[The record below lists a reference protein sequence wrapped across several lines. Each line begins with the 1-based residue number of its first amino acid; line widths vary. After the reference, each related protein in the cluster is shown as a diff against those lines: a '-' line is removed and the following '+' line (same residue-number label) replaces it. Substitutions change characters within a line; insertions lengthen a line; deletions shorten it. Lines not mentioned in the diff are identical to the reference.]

1 MNYEKIYYDFCSSR
15 QALSRKKNEGEYF
28 EEHHIKPKSLFPEL
42 KNDKTNLVLLTPREH
57 YLAHLLLIRFTKG
70 DAKFRMICAFCR
82 FCHGKNA
89 EKFKNGKEY
98 EKYRLL
104 WHKELSERMKG
115 RKMDPAVVKRGVEKR
130 RMNGTYKQSVESREK
145 LKEIAKRQ
153 FSTDE
158 SKKRHSELMKKYY
171 AEHPE
176 THTGVYKGTKYGS
189 YSPERIEATRNGI
202 LNSEKWKEKVYTVE
216 CVETG
221 ERFSQSLLANKLN
234 IPRHKLKPLI
244 IREEEIN
251 GKHYRFRKETN

>member
-15 QALSRKKNEGEYF
+15 QVLSRKKYEGEYF

-42 KNDKTNLVLLTPREH
+42 KNDKSNLVLLTPREH
-57 YLAHLLLIRFTKG
+57 YLAHLLLIRFTEG

-89 EKFKNGKEY
+89 EKFRNGKEY

-115 RKMDPAVVKRGVEKR
+115 YKMDPEVVKRIVEKR
-130 RMNGTYKQSVESREK
+130 RMNGTYKHSDETKALLRQKAKEQFASLEARQQMSEK
-145 LKEIAKRQ
+145 ISAY
-153 FSTDE
+153 FSTHPGRGP
-158 SKKRHSELMKKYY
+158 KGHKFGPHSE
-171 AEHPE
+171 
-176 THTGVYKGTKYGS
+176 
-189 YSPERIEATRNGI
+189 ERKRKTRDAVV
-202 LNSEKWKEKVYTVE
+202 NSERWHERYYNVE
-216 CVETG
+216 CIETG

-244 IREEEIN
+244 IKEEEVN
-251 GKHYRFRKETN
+251 GKHYKFVK

>member
-1 MNYEKIYYDFCSSR
+1 MNYEKIYYDFCLSR
-15 QALSRKKNEGEYF
+15 QALSRKKYEGVYF

-42 KNDKTNLVLLTPREH
+42 KKDKTNLVLLTPREH
-57 YLAHLLLIRFTKG
+57 YLAHLLLIRFTEG

-104 WHKELSERMKG
+104 WHKELGERMKG
-115 RKMDPAVVKRGVEKR
+115 HHVSEKAKEKMVHTRIERG
-130 RMNGTYKQSVESREK
+130 NYKQSAESQEK

-176 THTGVYKGTKYGS
+176 THRGTYKGTKLGT

-234 IPRHKLKPLI
+234 IPRHRLKPLI

>member
-15 QALSRKKNEGEYF
+15 QALPRKKYEGVYF

-42 KNDKTNLVLLTPREH
+42 KNDKTNLVLLTQREH

-104 WHKELSERMKG
+104 WHKELGERMKG
-115 RKMDPAVVKRGVEKR
+115 HHISEKAKERMVRTRIERG
-130 RMNGTYKQSVESREK
+130 NYKQSAESREK

-176 THTGVYKGTKYGS
+176 THCGTYKRTKLGP
-189 YSPERIEATRNGI
+189 YSPERIEATRNAV
-202 LNSEKWKEKVYTVE
+202 LNSEKWKERIYTVE

-234 IPRHKLKPLI
+234 IPRHRLKPLI

>member
-15 QALSRKKNEGEYF
+15 QQMNREKNKGTYF

-57 YLAHLLLIRFTKG
+57 YLAHLLLIRYTKG

-104 WHKELSERMKG
+104 WHKELGERMKG
-115 RKMDPAVVKRGVEKR
+115 RKLSAEAKAKMMKARYEKDNWHVTDETKDKLR
-130 RMNGTYKQSVESREK
+130 DRAKKQFE
-145 LKEIAKRQ
+145 
-153 FSTDE
+153 TDE

-221 ERFSQSLLANKLN
+221 ERFSQSSLANKLN

>member
-1 MNYEKIYYDFCSSR
+1 
-15 QALSRKKNEGEYF
+15 
-28 EEHHIKPKSLFPEL
+28 
-42 KNDKTNLVLLTPREH
+42 
-57 YLAHLLLIRFTKG
+57 
-70 DAKFRMICAFCR
+70 MICAFCR

-104 WHKELSERMKG
+104 WHKELGERMKG
-115 RKMDPAVVKRGVEKR
+115 RKLSAEA
-130 RMNGTYKQSVESREK
+130 
-145 LKEIAKRQ
+145 IAKMMKARYEKDNWHVSDETKDKLRDLAKKQ
-153 FSTDE
+153 FETDE

-221 ERFSQSLLANKLN
+221 ERFSQS
-234 IPRHKLKPLI
+234 
-244 IREEEIN
+244 
-251 GKHYRFRKETN
+251 

>member
-15 QALSRKKNEGEYF
+15 QQMNREKNKGTYF

-57 YLAHLLLIRFTKG
+57 YLAHLLLIKFTEG

-82 FCHGKNA
+82 FCHSKNA

-104 WHKELSERMKG
+104 WHKELGERMKG
-115 RKMDPAVVKRGVEKR
+115 HHVSEKAKEKMVQTRIERG
-130 RMNGTYKQSVESREK
+130 NYKQSAESREK

-176 THTGVYKGTKYGS
+176 THCGTYKGTKLGP
-189 YSPERIEATRNGI
+189 YSPERIEATKNGV
-202 LNSEKWKEKVYTVE
+202 LNSEKWKERVYTVE
-216 CVETG
+216 CIETG

-244 IREEEIN
+244 IKEEEIN